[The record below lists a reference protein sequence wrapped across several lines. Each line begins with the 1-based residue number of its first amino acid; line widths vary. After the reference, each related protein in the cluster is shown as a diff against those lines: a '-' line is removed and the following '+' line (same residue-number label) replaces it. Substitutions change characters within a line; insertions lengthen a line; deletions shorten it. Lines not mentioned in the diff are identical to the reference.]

1 MNEEAIRSGTH
12 DEGTNAASP
21 HLRVSGSQHL
31 DLSAS
36 QRHRIF
42 ASVRSWLLPISRF
55 GLAALFL
62 FTAVAK
68 LTVVRDFAANVSQ
81 LLSASGF
88 DYARWTWPVTIGVIT
103 LEVITALLL
112 LYRPTVRIG
121 AVAAGTLLIGFAG
134 YALYYV
140 YALHGEPLECGCFG
154 KIIGSQLGVNTALRN
169 LALLLPVFLVFFG
182 YSKRQ
187 RATASDRSL

>member
-12 DEGTNAASP
+12 DEGTNATSP
-21 HLRVSGSQHL
+21 HLRVSGSPHP

-36 QRHRIF
+36 QRHHIF
-42 ASVRSWLLPISRF
+42 ALVRRWLIPISRF

-68 LTVVRDFAANVSQ
+68 LTIVRDFAANVSQ

-88 DYARWTWPVTIGVIT
+88 DYTRWTWPVTIGVIT
-103 LEVITALLL
+103 VEVITALLL